1 MGNLLFTSN
10 GNMIYRMLYFYM
22 TMGPEYQLYMYS
34 FQMFIKL
41 FLYLRSSKSSSKT
54 ILLSSYYTKK
64 EQSKKENNIEDDND
78 EPFLVIDKSSDT

>member
-1 MGNLLFTSN
+1 MGNILFTGN
-10 GNMIYRMLYFYM
+10 GNLIYRMLYFYM

-41 FLYLRSSKSSSKT
+41 FLYLRSSKSNSKT

-64 EQSKKENNIEDDND
+64 EPSKNIEKDDND

>member
-1 MGNLLFTSN
+1 MGNILFTGN
-10 GNMIYRMLYFYM
+10 GNLIYRMLYFYM

-41 FLYLRSSKSSSKT
+41 FLYLRSSKSNSKT

-64 EQSKKENNIEDDND
+64 EPSKKVEDDND
-78 EPFLVIDKSSDT
+78 EPFLVIDKSRDN